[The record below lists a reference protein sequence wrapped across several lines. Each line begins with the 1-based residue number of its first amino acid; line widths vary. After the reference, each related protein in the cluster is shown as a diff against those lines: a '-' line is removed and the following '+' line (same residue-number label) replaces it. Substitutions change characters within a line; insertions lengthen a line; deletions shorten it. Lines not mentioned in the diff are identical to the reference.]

1 MQTNTSRK
9 TNLAE
14 PGEDQDSRTINRVIA
29 TLRLVDSPPEEAF
42 DKYTRLVTRFFG
54 VPVAFVSIVE
64 ENNDR
69 QFFKSQIG
77 LTGKWAKSRQTPLS
91 HSFCQFVKRDNR
103 PLIVENAPMDA
114 RVCGNLAITDLGV
127 RAYLGVPIHGA
138 DRSAL
143 GALCAIDTQVR
154 VWQQSDVEGMVDLA
168 ACVSDQIALRT
179 ALHRQSGS
187 F

>member
-1 MQTNTSRK
+1 LKTNTSRK
-9 TNLAE
+9 TDLAE
-14 PGEDQDSRTINRVIA
+14 PSQDEDFRTINRVLA

-54 VPVAFVSIVE
+54 VPVALVSIVE
-64 ENNDR
+64 EANDR

-103 PLIVENAPMDA
+103 PLIIENAPMDA
-114 RVCGNLAITDLGV
+114 RVCGNLAITEIGV
-127 RAYLGVPIHGA
+127 RAYLGVPIHAA
-138 DRSAL
+138 DRTAL

-154 VWQQSDVEGMVDLA
+154 VWQQSDVDGMVDLA

-179 ALHRQSGS
+179 ALHRQSGN